1 MGHPA
6 REGAPDGAPARL
18 ADQAVID
25 QALLLVADQQR
36 QLLALL
42 APDGAAGRVP
52 PLAELRQSRFGQ
64 DLQRLAAIGDGQLR
78 EPRERVLVA
87 IETVVQLLFWPPAA
101 DDYAVPRSFWDTELG
116 RLLARAKYRAFAPA
130 ELVGITDA
138 AQRLGVSR
146 PTIYRWLDD
155 RALDSVRDEL
165 SGRTFALRR
174 DVERRQQVAAVSGG

>member
-1 MGHPA
+1 V
-6 REGAPDGAPARL
+6 L
-18 ADQAVID
+18 
-25 QALLLVADQQR
+25 
-36 QLLALL
+36 
-42 APDGAAGRVP
+42 

-64 DLQRLAAIGDGQLR
+64 DLQRLAAIGRGQLR
-78 EPRERVLVA
+78 EPRERVLVE
-87 IETVVQLLFWPPAA
+87 IETAVQLLFWPPAA

-130 ELVGITDA
+130 ELVDINDA

-155 RALDSVRDEL
+155 RSLDSVRDEL

-174 DVERRQQVAAVSGG
+174 DIERRQQVAAASGG